1 MHVLWAMATSNTT
14 VTTSPN
20 GMWTVNKLY
29 DSLPHTPNP
38 VQSDGAP
45 NTPNP
50 VVTEKEEEDK
60 TPVGSRPQSAS
71 RRIPDIGG
79 GNRRSHYNTPRPGR
93 CLYYTEPLQCWA
105 RLQSRGLNWLR
116 LAREYNESFEYDF
129 PDTCRYT
136 SNAFRC
142 TVPLSSHLATILR
155 TLTFYDLH
163 YQLKVSDRGPYG
175 LHLDFIMNLND
186 VANLMDLFSA
196 ESPLQFQQQV
206 WDYEESIY
214 ESLKTEVYGLPKVQ
228 YDRRDLRPTFY
239 AFFAR
244 VSNQLDWPDDGK
256 DLQRISILE
265 RRRPLTGLDE
275 YLNFANTRR
284 VSGMPSEI
292 HQQPSKI
299 NRSRGKRST
308 KTQSPLQSGDN
319 KAPDSLQSGSD
330 HIYTDVTSDTEY
342 LLPKP
347 VHATS
352 TRKRSLPT
360 VPRGLPR
367 KQDDKIE
374 VPQPKPRPRGDV
386 SATNIFSKWLMKKNM
401 STV

>member
-1 MHVLWAMATSNTT
+1 M
-14 VTTSPN
+14 VTTSPS

-29 DSLPHTPNP
+29 NSLPHTPNP
-38 VQSDGAP
+38 VQNDGVP
-45 NTPNP
+45 QTPKT
-50 VVTEKEEEDK
+50 VVTEKEEDDR

-71 RRIPDIGG
+71 HRISDIGG
-79 GNRRSHYNTPRPGR
+79 GNRWLHYNTPHPGR

-105 RLQSRGLNWLR
+105 CLQSRGLNWLR
-116 LAREYNESFEYDF
+116 LAREYNASFDYDF

-136 SNAFRC
+136 TNAFWC

-163 YQLKVSDRGPYG
+163 YQLKVSNRGPYG

-186 VANLMDLFSA
+186 VANLMDLFST

-228 YDRRDLRPTFY
+228 YDRRDLRPTFC

-244 VSNQLDWPDDGK
+244 VSNQLDWPNDGK

-265 RRRPLTGLDE
+265 RRQPLTGLDE

-299 NRSRGKRST
+299 NHNRGKRSA
-308 KTQSPLQSGDN
+308 KMQSPLQSGDT
-319 KAPDSLQSGSD
+319 KSPD
-330 HIYTDVTSDTEY
+330 HIYTEATSETEY

-347 VHATS
+347 MHAPS
-352 TRKRSLPT
+352 TRKRSLPA
-360 VPRGLPR
+360 VPGGLPR
-367 KQDDKIE
+367 KQEDKIE
-374 VPQPKPRPRGDV
+374 VPQPQPRPRGDEP
-386 SATNIFSKWLMKKNM
+386 AKNIFSKWLMKKNM
-401 STV
+401 GTV

>member
-1 MHVLWAMATSNTT
+1 
-14 VTTSPN
+14 
-20 GMWTVNKLY
+20 MWTVNKLY

-38 VQSDGAP
+38 VQNDGP
-45 NTPNP
+45 PQTSKT
-50 VVTEKEEEDK
+50 VVTEKEDSDK

-71 RRIPDIGG
+71 HRITDIGG
-79 GNRRSHYNTPRPGR
+79 GNRRLHYNTPRPGR

-136 SNAFRC
+136 TNAFRC
-142 TVPLSSHLATILR
+142 TVPLSGHLATILR

-244 VSNQLDWPDDGK
+244 VSNQLDWPNDGK

-292 HQQPSKI
+292 HEQPSKI
-299 NRSRGKRST
+299 NRSRGKRSA
-308 KTQSPLQSGDN
+308 KSQSPLQSGDN
-319 KAPDSLQSGSD
+319 KSPDSLQNGLD
-330 HIYTDVTSDTEY
+330 HIYTEAISDTEY

-347 VHATS
+347 VHATP

-360 VPRGLPR
+360 VPTRLPR
-367 KQDDKIE
+367 KQDDQIE

-386 SATNIFSKWLMKKNM
+386 SATSIFSKWLMKKNM
-401 STV
+401 GTV